1 MYSQKNKI
9 LSRSWGK
16 AHGQRSLSLPF
27 SAPFVSRSVTYGLV
41 PPLVE
46 AIHHCV
52 SVSMHTHP
60 VGNFQKGWKGFG
72 LTATWFNFLCFSE
85 TLLKWSV
92 HYWAQYVAA
101 TIPSKEVL
109 LWLGSCSW
117 CFEFIQGEHVC
128 QGGIVVVLLC
138 PEDIKA
144 VSDVSV
150 EYTFSQTI
158 SLGFPDH
165 PFLGYVHRDFK
176 VLLCLKEVGFFFQSA
191 PDRPSGHSG
200 GFNKTSLFT
209 SCMVWS
215 GSLSS
220 LGSSIQPHL
229 NVVNKKG
236 LKIVI
241 QHCNKMLR
249 GLHSK

>member
-1 MYSQKNKI
+1 MLGAISFPLHVYSQKNKI

-16 AHGQRSLSLPF
+16 ANGQRSLSLPF

-46 AIHHCV
+46 AIHRCV

-176 VLLCLKEVGFFFQSA
+176 VLLCLKEVGFFSI
-191 PDRPSGHSG
+191 
-200 GFNKTSLFT
+200 
-209 SCMVWS
+209 C
-215 GSLSS
+215 SS
-220 LGSSIQPHL
+220 QTQWALWRIQQNQL
-229 NVVNKKG
+229 VYLLYG
-236 LKIVI
+236 LKWFT
-241 QHCNKMLR
+241 QLSRKLYSTSFKC
-249 GLHSK
+249 SKQKGSQNCDSAL

>member
-1 MYSQKNKI
+1 MLGAISFPLHVYSQKNKI

-16 AHGQRSLSLPF
+16 ANGQRSLSLPF

-176 VLLCLKEVGFFFQSA
+176 VLLCLKEVGFF
-191 PDRPSGHSG
+191 
-200 GFNKTSLFT
+200 
-209 SCMVWS
+209 
-215 GSLSS
+215 
-220 LGSSIQPHL
+220 SICSRQTQWAL
-229 NVVNKKG
+229 WRIQQNQLVYLLYG
-236 LKIVI
+236 LKWFT
-241 QHCNKMLR
+241 QLSRKLYSTSFKC
-249 GLHSK
+249 SKQKGSQNCDSAL